1 MPDLSPLRNV
11 RTIEE
16 GCISTEEKAK
26 VVTAAWGTEFIQFLA
41 AIAILHQDGMKKR
54 MNWTIMILRKGRI
67 APGSLTKDEFILFSN
82 RPGAN
87 S

>member
-41 AIAILHQDGMKKR
+41 AIGWYEEKDELDHYDIKKR
-54 MNWTIMILRKGRI
+54 THCTRI
-67 APGSLTKDEFILFSN
+67 IDEKDEFILFSN